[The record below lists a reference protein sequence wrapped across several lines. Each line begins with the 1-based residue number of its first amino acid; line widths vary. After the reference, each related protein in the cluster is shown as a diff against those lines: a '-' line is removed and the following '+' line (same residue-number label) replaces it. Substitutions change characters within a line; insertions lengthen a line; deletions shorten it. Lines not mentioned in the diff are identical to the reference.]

1 VKRALL
7 ALLAA
12 GCPAPATKPQ
22 EPLKDT
28 ITVGEG
34 DPRTQMIAQI
44 QDDVLE
50 AYERD
55 DPPELR
61 TDLVDA
67 KIGGAR
73 VGVAPTDILVG
84 DELSRAGS
92 RWPLAVDRDTAEARS
107 KRLEIHLAQ
116 DTSAAWTFDEVSWRI
131 KMCGRVAVIPLR
143 ITSLYAHDGDRWVPV
158 VEHVSF
164 ARQPVQTREGAL
176 VGTPVKS
183 AVVSRDIADDLSGAL
198 NPVLS
203 GAIRDPNVLSASP
216 DALLLGPDVAA
227 EWHGPATLDARLVE
241 LAKDGKL
248 AREDRRI
255 GTIGRTTG
263 TASIAYW
270 VGNLVADLPA
280 RPGLRAGKVR
290 LRGTFVF
297 EKRKITTNTLGPP
310 DAQGKVKV
318 VSTTSTDRWVL
329 VQGHVSAP
337 ISDQDLATLVFG
349 TSLVALDPLRV
360 TCDDGSPAAVPS
372 PKAPP
377 AAR

>member
-7 ALLAA
+7 VLLA

-34 DPRTQMIAQI
+34 DPRTQMVAQI

-61 TDLVDA
+61 TDLVDS

-73 VGVAPTDILVG
+73 IGVAPTDVFVG
-84 DELSRAGS
+84 DELPKAGS
-92 RWPLAVDRDTAEARS
+92 RWPLAVDRDTTEARS

-116 DTSAAWTFDEVSWRI
+116 DISAAWTSDEVSWRI
-131 KMCGRVAVIPLR
+131 KMCGRTAVIPLR
-143 ITSLYAHDGDRWVPV
+143 ITALYAHDGDRWVPV
-158 VEHVSF
+158 VEHVSY
-164 ARQPVQTREGAL
+164 ARAPVQTREGGL
-176 VGTPVKS
+176 VGTGVKS

-227 EWHGPATLDARLVE
+227 EWHGPATIDARLVE

-255 GTIGRTTG
+255 GTIGRTAG
-263 TASIAYW
+263 TATIAYW
-270 VGNLVADLPA
+270 VGNLVADVPA

-310 DAQGKVKV
+310 DAQGRVKV
-318 VSTTSTDRWVL
+318 TGTASFDRWVL

-337 ISDQDLATLVFG
+337 ISDQDLATIVFG
-349 TSLVALDPLRV
+349 TSLIALDPLRV
-360 TCDDGSPAAVPS
+360 TCDDGSPPGVPN

>member
-1 VKRALL
+1 
-7 ALLAA
+7 
-12 GCPAPATKPQ
+12 G
-22 EPLKDT
+22 
-28 ITVGEG
+28 
-34 DPRTQMIAQI
+34 
-44 QDDVLE
+44 DVL
-50 AYERD
+50 
-55 DPPELR
+55 
-61 TDLVDA
+61 
-67 KIGGAR
+67 I
-73 VGVAPTDILVG
+73 G
-84 DELSRAGS
+84 DEVSRAPS
-92 RWPLAVDRDTAEARS
+92 RWPLLADRDSTEARS

-116 DTSAAWTFDEVSWRI
+116 DRSAAWTFDEVSWRI
-131 KMCGRVAVIPLR
+131 RICGRMAVIPLR
-143 ITSLYAHDGDRWVPV
+143 ITSLYPPPGGRWVPV
-158 VEHVSF
+158 PEPLPSVPL
-164 ARQPVQTREGAL
+164 AAQMREGTLFGNAI
-176 VGTPVKS
+176 KA
-183 AVVSRDIADDLSGAL
+183 AVVSRDVADDLSGAL

-216 DALLLGPDVAA
+216 DALLLGPDVGA

-263 TASIAYW
+263 TATIAYW
-270 VGNLVADLPA
+270 VGNLVADVPA
-280 RPGLRAGKVR
+280 RPGPRAGKVR

-318 VSTTSTDRWVL
+318 TSTVSTDRWVL

-360 TCDDGSPAAVPS
+360 TCDDGSPGAVPS

-377 AAR
+377 AVR